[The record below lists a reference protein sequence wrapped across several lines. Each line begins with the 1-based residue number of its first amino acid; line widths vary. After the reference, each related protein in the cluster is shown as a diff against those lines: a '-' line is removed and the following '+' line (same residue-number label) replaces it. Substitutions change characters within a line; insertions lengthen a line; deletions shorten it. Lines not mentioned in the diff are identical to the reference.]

1 MCQNIKLFPLL
12 RTWTSPCVSEFNVC
26 HWQIPPWRKLLK
38 FHKQY
43 KKQATL
49 LTCTSGVIRWTR
61 RCQSAVARV
70 QSEQLAKICVSTA
83 WHSMFSIPASE
94 DVLTI
99 HHTSLFNKQHF
110 LTSFS
115 SVFTLYFKNLSTFF
129 ANRFHGGKNNSR
141 NHIQK
146 QPQQQHRPY
155 FTGLISHKQL
165 SLDKQM

>member
-129 ANRFHGGKNNSR
+129 ANRFYGGNCLGEGIIYKSNLSNNLW
-141 NHIQK
+141 
-146 QPQQQHRPY
+146 PY
-155 FTGLISHKQL
+155 FTGIISHQL
-165 SLDKQM
+165 SLDKEM